1 MSNIENFEGA
11 FVGHIEDGIVAITT
25 AVVDGRRYAEA
36 EIVTGLS
43 SINVPPA
50 QLSDLVAV
58 LARLPDCAAD
68 EQITGDYW
76 IGTLRRDMFGVW
88 TGDTVRTGFGFA
100 TTKQLATFAD
110 VVQKAQQLVAELLT
124 DEA

>member
-25 AVVDGRRYAEA
+25 ALVDGRRYAEV

-50 QLSDLVAV
+50 QLDDLVAV
-58 LARLPDCAAD
+58 LARLPECSPG

-100 TTKQLATFAD
+100 TAKQLAAFAD
-110 VVQKAQQLVAELLT
+110 VVQRGQQLVSELLN